1 MFKTLY
7 NSILPSLSDRH
18 PSLRLIF
25 RQQIQP
31 WHPSST
37 LCHEAGAAIL
47 RLAPDKFWPFS
58 AELFEVQTQFFDV
71 NVVGETRNETYGKLA
86 KVAGKVGVNEG
97 DILKL
102 LKISDK
108 PADDGSLNGGNGV
121 TNDIK
126 FLVKVS
132 VSLRRR
138 YLRLVC

>member
-1 MFKTLY
+1 MFKTLDS
-7 NSILPSLSDRH
+7 SILPSLPDRY
-18 PSLRLIF
+18 PYLRLIF

-47 RLAPDKFWPFS
+47 RLDPDKFWPFS
-58 AELFEVQTQFFDV
+58 AELFKVQTEFFDV
-71 NVVGETRNETYGKLA
+71 KVVGETRNETYGRLA

-102 LKISDK
+102 LKVSDK
-108 PADDGSLNGGNGV
+108 PAEDGSLNVGNGV
-121 TNDIK
+121 TDDVK

-132 VSLRRR
+132 ARLRRGH
-138 YLRLVC
+138 LRLVR

>member
-1 MFKTLY
+1 MFKTLDG
-7 NSILPSLSDRH
+7 SILPSLPERY

-58 AELFEVQTQFFDV
+58 AELFKGQTEFFDV
-71 NVVGETRNETYGKLA
+71 NVVRETRNETYERLA
-86 KVAGKVGVNEG
+86 KIAGKVGVNEG
-97 DILKL
+97 EILKL
-102 LKISDK
+102 LKVSDK
-108 PADDGSLNGGNGV
+108 PGDDGSLNVGNGV

-132 VSLRRR
+132 VRRG
-138 YLRLVC
+138 